1 MPARK
6 HAKNMEQRKWTLR
19 AFTSREKIGITRI
32 KRRNCWSHGK
42 ISFSA

>member
-19 AFTSREKIGITRI
+19 ALTSGEKIGITGM

-42 ISFSA
+42 IGFSA

>member
-6 HAKNMEQRKWTLR
+6 HAKNMEQRKWALR
-19 AFTSREKIGITRI
+19 AFTCREKSGITGI

-42 ISFSA
+42 VGISA